1 MQVEQEQS
9 HPAATVDSNGNN
21 AAAASNLMSKPE
33 STMEVTATTTTNT
46 TDNMDLSNAS
56 DEVDQLAPSPASHHL
71 ESHSSSTPD
80 ANAIA
85 NANAA
90 SSSHQQH
97 SNEDGSDGHQAQ
109 QGQQGGN
116 DSLLSQHIEDDAGEH
131 HEPGDDSH
139 DHDEPM
145 QNPNHTAGIT
155 YNGHPLSGDPLM
167 IIDKSKIP
175 RPYKCP
181 FPNCDKAFYRLE
193 Q

>member
-1 MQVEQEQS
+1 
-9 HPAATVDSNGNN
+9 
-21 AAAASNLMSKPE
+21 
-33 STMEVTATTTTNT
+33 
-46 TDNMDLSNAS
+46 MDLSNAS

-71 ESHSSSTPD
+71 GSHSSSTPD
-80 ANAIA
+80 ANTNA

-90 SSSHQQH
+90 SSSHQQQQH
-97 SNEDGSDGHQAQ
+97 SNDDSSNGHEAQ
-109 QGQQGGN
+109 QGQQSGN
-116 DSLLSQHIEDDAGEH
+116 DSLLQSHEEDAGEH
-131 HEPGDDSH
+131 HELAGDDESH